1 MKRTYGYCRISRKTQ
16 NIERQ
21 ERNILEAYPEARI
34 SKEAYTGTKLQGRK
48 KLDEILKQITPGDC
62 LVFDSVS
69 RMARNAAE
77 GMALYEELYNKGVD
91 IVFLKEPH
99 CNTSK
104 YREAQRDAQIAITVN
119 TGNEITDNLMNSII
133 SSLNKFRTDLAKK
146 DIELAFRQAQKEV
159 DDLHERTQEGIRE
172 VKRQNEQYIAEGKP
186 EFVKQIGQKKG
197 AKLTTKKSIEKK
209 AEILKHSVDFGGSLN
224 DTDCMKLTGLAR
236 NTFYKYKR
244 ELKEEQA

>member
-48 KLDEILKQITPGDC
+48 RLDEILKRIKPGDC

-99 CNTSK
+99 CNTAK
-104 YREAQRDAQIAITVN
+104 YREALQKQIDITVSTGDTATDEFMN
-119 TGNEITDNLMNSII
+119 TII
-133 SSLNKFRTDLAKK
+133 SALNKLQMDLAKK
-146 DIELAFRQAQKEV
+146 DIELAFQQAQKEV
-159 DDLHERTQEGIRE
+159 DDLHERTREGIRE
-172 VKRQNEQYIAEGKP
+172 VKRQNEQYIADGKP
-186 EFVKQIGQKKG
+186 ELVKQIGQKKG
-197 AKLTTKKSIEKK
+197 VKLTTKKSIEKK
-209 AEILKHSVDFGGSLN
+209 AEILKHSADFNGSLN
-224 DTDCMKLTGLAR
+224 DVDCMKLTGLAR

-244 ELKEEQA
+244 ELREEQAQ

>member
-48 KLDEILKQITPGDC
+48 RLDEILKQIKAGDR

-69 RMARNAAE
+69 RMARNATE

-104 YREAQRDAQIAITVN
+104 YREALQKQIDITVSTGDTATDEFMN
-119 TGNEITDNLMNSII
+119 TII
-133 SSLNKFRTDLAKK
+133 SALNKLQMDLAKK
-146 DIELAFRQAQKEV
+146 DIELAFQQAQKEV
-159 DDLHERTQEGIRE
+159 DDLHERTAEGIETAR
-172 VKRQNEQYIAEGKP
+172 RAG
-186 EFVKQIGQKKG
+186 KQIGQKKG

-209 AEILKHSVDFGGSLN
+209 AEILKHSADFNGSLN
-224 DTDCMKLTGLAR
+224 DVDCMKLTGLAR

>member
-1 MKRTYGYCRISRKTQ
+1 MNKTYGYARISRKTQ

-21 ERNILEAYPEARI
+21 IRNIQESYPKADIRA
-34 SKEAYTGTKLQGRK
+34 EAYTGTKIQGRK
-48 KLDEILKQITPGDC
+48 KLDEILKQVRPGDTI
-62 LVFDSVS
+62 VFDSVS

-77 GMALYEELYNKGVD
+77 GMDLYEELYIQGVN

-99 CNTSK
+99 CNTAK
-104 YREAQRDAQIAITVN
+104 YREALQKQIDITVSTGDKATDTFMN
-119 TGNEITDNLMNSII
+119 TII
-133 SSLNKFRTDLAKK
+133 SALNKLQMDLARK
-146 DIELAFRQAQKEV
+146 DIELAFLQAQKEV
-159 DDLHERTQEGIRE
+159 DDLHERTAEGIETAR
-172 VKRQNEQYIAEGKP
+172 RAG
-186 EFVKQIGQKKG
+186 KQIGQKKG

-209 AEILKHSVDFGGSLN
+209 AEILKHSVDFGGTLN

>member
-1 MKRTYGYCRISRKTQ
+1 MNKIYGYARISRKTQ

-21 ERNILEAYPEARI
+21 IRNIQESYPKADIRA
-34 SKEAYTGTKLQGRK
+34 EAYTGTKIQGRK
-48 KLDEILKQITPGDC
+48 KLDEILKQVRPGDTI
-62 LVFDSVS
+62 VFDSVS

-77 GMALYEELYNKGVD
+77 GMDLYEELYNQGVN

-99 CNTSK
+99 CNTAK
-104 YREAQRDAQIAITVN
+104 YREALQKQIDITVSTGDKATDTFMN
-119 TGNEITDNLMNSII
+119 TII
-133 SSLNKFRTDLAKK
+133 SALNKLQMDLARK
-146 DIELAFRQAQKEV
+146 DIELAFLQAQKEV
-159 DDLHERTQEGIRE
+159 DDLHERTAEGIETAR
-172 VKRQNEQYIAEGKP
+172 RAG
-186 EFVKQIGQKKG
+186 KQIGQKKG

-209 AEILKHSVDFGGSLN
+209 AEILKHSVDFGGTLN

>member
-48 KLDEILKQITPGDC
+48 KLDEILKQIKPGDC

-77 GMALYEELYNKGVD
+77 GMALYGELYNKGVD

-99 CNTSK
+99 CNTAK
-104 YREAQRDAQIAITVN
+104 YREAVKRQIDIRINTGSAPMNKFIQAQIDAIN
-119 TGNEITDNLMNSII
+119 DLQ
-133 SSLNKFRTDLAKK
+133 KDLAKM
-146 DIELAFRQAQKEV
+146 DIELAFQQAQKEV
-159 DDLHERTQEGIRE
+159 DDLHERTAEGIETAR
-172 VKRQNEQYIAEGKP
+172 RAG
-186 EFVKQIGQKKG
+186 KQIGQKKG

-209 AEILKHSVDFGGSLN
+209 AEILKHSADFNGSLN
-224 DTDCMKLTGLAR
+224 DVDCMKLTGLAR

>member
-1 MKRTYGYCRISRKTQ
+1 MNKIYGYARISRKTQ

-21 ERNILEAYPEARI
+21 IRNIQEAYPKADVKAEAF
-34 SKEAYTGTKLQGRK
+34 TGTKIQGRK
-48 KLDEILKQITPGDC
+48 KLDVILKQVRPGDTI
-62 LVFDSVS
+62 VFDSVS

-77 GMALYEELYNKGVD
+77 GMDLYEELYNQGVN

-99 CNTSK
+99 CNTAK
-104 YREAQRDAQIAITVN
+104 YREALQKQIDITVSTGDKATDTFMN
-119 TGNEITDNLMNSII
+119 TII
-133 SSLNKFRTDLAKK
+133 SALNKLQMDLARK
-146 DIELAFRQAQKEV
+146 DIELAFLQAQKEV
-159 DDLHERTQEGIRE
+159 DDLHERTAEGIETAR
-172 VKRQNEQYIAEGKP
+172 RAG
-186 EFVKQIGQKKG
+186 KQIGQKKG

-209 AEILKHSVDFGGSLN
+209 AEILKHSVDFGGTLN

>member
-1 MKRTYGYCRISRKTQ
+1 MNKTYGYARISRKTQ

-21 ERNILEAYPEARI
+21 IRNIQESYPKADIRA
-34 SKEAYTGTKLQGRK
+34 EAYTGTKIQGRK
-48 KLDEILKQITPGDC
+48 KLDEILKQVRPGDTI
-62 LVFDSVS
+62 VFDSVS

-77 GMALYEELYNKGVD
+77 GMDLYEELYNQGVN

-99 CNTSK
+99 CNTAK
-104 YREAQRDAQIAITVN
+104 YREALQKQIDITVSTGDKATDTFMN
-119 TGNEITDNLMNSII
+119 TII
-133 SSLNKFRTDLAKK
+133 SALNKLQMDLARK
-146 DIELAFRQAQKEV
+146 DIELAFLQAQKEV
-159 DDLHERTQEGIRE
+159 DDLHERTAEGIETAR
-172 VKRQNEQYIAEGKP
+172 RAG
-186 EFVKQIGQKKG
+186 KQIGQKKG

-209 AEILKHSVDFGGSLN
+209 AEILKHSVDFGGTLN

>member
-1 MKRTYGYCRISRKTQ
+1 MNKTYGYARISRKTQ

-21 ERNILEAYPEARI
+21 IRNIQESYPKADIRA
-34 SKEAYTGTKLQGRK
+34 EAYTGTKIQGRK
-48 KLDEILKQITPGDC
+48 KLDEILKQVRPGDTI
-62 LVFDSVS
+62 VFDSVS

-77 GMALYEELYNKGVD
+77 GMDLYEELYNQGVN

-99 CNTSK
+99 CNTAK
-104 YREAQRDAQIAITVN
+104 YREALQKRIDITVS
-119 TGNEITDNLMNSII
+119 TGDEATDAFMNAII
-133 SSLNKFRTDLAKK
+133 SALNKLQMDLARK
-146 DIELAFRQAQKEV
+146 DIELAFLQAQKEV
-159 DDLHERTQEGIRE
+159 DDLHERTAEGIETAR
-172 VKRQNEQYIAEGKP
+172 RAG
-186 EFVKQIGQKKG
+186 KQIGQKKG

-209 AEILKHSVDFGGSLN
+209 AEILKHSVDFGGTLN

>member
-48 KLDEILKQITPGDC
+48 RLDEILKQIKPGDC

-99 CNTSK
+99 CNTAK
-104 YREAQRDAQIAITVN
+104 YREAVKRQIDIRINTGSAPMNKFIQAQIDAIN
-119 TGNEITDNLMNSII
+119 DLQ
-133 SSLNKFRTDLAKK
+133 KDLAKM
-146 DIELAFRQAQKEV
+146 DIELAFQQAQKEV
-159 DDLHERTQEGIRE
+159 DDLHERTAEGIETAR
-172 VKRQNEQYIAEGKP
+172 RAG
-186 EFVKQIGQKKG
+186 KQIGQKKG

-209 AEILKHSVDFGGSLN
+209 AEILKHSADFNGSLN
-224 DTDCMKLTGLAR
+224 DVDCMKLTGLAR

>member
-48 KLDEILKQITPGDC
+48 RLDEILKQIKAGDR

-99 CNTSK
+99 CNTAK
-104 YREAQRDAQIAITVN
+104 YREALQKQIDITVSTGDTATDEFMN
-119 TGNEITDNLMNSII
+119 TII
-133 SSLNKFRTDLAKK
+133 SALNKLQMDLAKK
-146 DIELAFRQAQKEV
+146 DIELAFQQAQKEV
-159 DDLHERTQEGIRE
+159 DDLHERTREGIRE
-172 VKRQNEQYIAEGKP
+172 VKRQNEQYIADGKP
-186 EFVKQIGQKKG
+186 ELVKQIGQKKG
-197 AKLTTKKSIEKK
+197 VKLTTKKSIEKK
-209 AEILKHSVDFGGSLN
+209 AEILKHSADFNGSLN
-224 DTDCMKLTGLAR
+224 DVDCMKLTGLAR

-244 ELKEEQA
+244 ELREEQAQ